1 MQQNQINIE
10 IKETKERKRTKQKS
24 TVLEKRRDKVEC
36 KD

>member
-10 IKETKERKRTKQKS
+10 MKETGKKERTKQKS
-24 TVLEKRRDKVEC
+24 TVLEKRRDKVEG